1 MLDQITL
8 LGIKRAILLFW
19 ATWLSVVVT
28 TNVLNGLEVLG
39 ILPQSFKFVSGN
51 WQWVNQVMDRWV
63 CRVIYHRDC
72 LGSLGSDTVLV
83 CRPDVSRS
91 AADRGKGDY
100 LRVWR

>member
-39 ILPQSFKFVSGN
+39 ILPQSFRFVSGN
-51 WQWVNQVMDRWV
+51 WHWVNQVMDPLGV
-63 CRVIYHRDC
+63 PRD
-72 LGSLGSDTVLV
+72 LSL
-83 CRPDVSRS
+83 
-91 AADRGKGDY
+91 
-100 LRVWR
+100 